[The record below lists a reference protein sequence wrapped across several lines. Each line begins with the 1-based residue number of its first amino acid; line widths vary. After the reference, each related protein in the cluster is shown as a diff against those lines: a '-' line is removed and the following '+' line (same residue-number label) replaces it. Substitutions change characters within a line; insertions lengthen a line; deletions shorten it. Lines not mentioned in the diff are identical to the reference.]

1 MEVKTK
7 YIEGE
12 LKNLL
17 SRFINEIDL
26 SFDYVDKS
34 VIDRLRKMLR
44 KMDNEEEYNK
54 FTNDTSTVFDFNRQG
69 TLIKL
74 REYEKNISYIMMSK
88 RKLRGVDYDFLNNVV
103 LFNDLLDFKI
113 FKDENKNTKRTIC
126 TYLYNIYMTISVINN
141 GMSGGMGEEFID
153 FVKDLQK
160 RMELDVLKE
169 EENRVK
175 SVESDKYVG
184 DNMPNIRDMSNI
196 RDMPN
201 MTSMPSMANMANM
214 ANIRDKLG
222 GQGFSDVLNQMVG
235 DKDILSIA
243 SKKASGFNNIF
254 ENLMGNSGILSM
266 ATELSKNI
274 QEENID
280 PMSILSS
287 MMSGR
292 PDETVQRLIK
302 NISGKLEEKINNG
315 EIDKELLE
323 EQAKNMFEMT
333 NMVEEID

>member
-1 MEVKTK
+1 MDAKTK
-7 YIEGE
+7 YIEDE

-54 FTNDTSTVFDFNRQG
+54 LKSD

-74 REYEKNISYIMMSK
+74 RECEKSISYTMMSK
-88 RKLRGVDYDFLNNVV
+88 RKLRGVDYDFLNNLV
-103 LFNDLLDFKI
+103 LFNDLLDLKI
-113 FKDENKNTKRTIC
+113 FKDENKNTKRSIC
-126 TYLYNIYMTISVINN
+126 TYLYNIYMTISVLDTGVN
-141 GMSGGMGEEFID
+141 GVTGGEFID
-153 FVKDLQK
+153 FVKNLQK
-160 RMELDVLKE
+160 RMEDDVLKE
-169 EENRVK
+169 EENRIK
-175 SVESDKYVG
+175 SDESDKYVG
-184 DNMPNIRDMSNI
+184 DNMI
-196 RDMPN
+196 N
-201 MTSMPSMANMANM
+201 MINMK
-214 ANIRDKLG
+214 DKLINKLG
-222 GQGFSDVLNQMVG
+222 NFKNNENEFDDTLNQMMG
-235 DKDILSIA
+235 DRNALDSAI
-243 SKKASGFNNIF
+243 KKTNGFNNIF

-287 MMSGR
+287 MMSGK

-323 EQAKNMFEMT
+323 EQAKNMFELA
-333 NMVEEID
+333 NIAEEID

>member
-7 YIEGE
+7 YVEGE

-54 FTNDTSTVFDFNRQG
+54 FTND

-141 GMSGGMGEEFID
+141 GMSGVLGEEFID

-160 RMELDVLKE
+160 RMESDVLKE

-175 SVESDKYVG
+175 SDKSDNYIG
-184 DNMPNIRDMSNI
+184 DNVA
-196 RDMPN
+196 N
-201 MTSMPSMANMANM
+201 MANMASMANVANMANM

-235 DKDILSIA
+235 DKDILSVA

>member
-1 MEVKTK
+1 MEAKTK
-7 YIEGE
+7 YIESE

-17 SRFINEIDL
+17 SRFINEIDV

-34 VIDRLRKMLR
+34 VVDRLRKLMR
-44 KMDNEEEYNK
+44 NFDDKEEYNK
-54 FTNDTSTVFDFNRQG
+54 LAND

-74 REYEKNISYIMMSK
+74 RNYEKNISYIMMSK
-88 RKLRGVDYDFLNNVV
+88 RKLRGADYDFLNNLV

-113 FKDENKNTKRTIC
+113 FNSENKNTKRTIC
-126 TYLYNIYMTISVINN
+126 TYLYNIYMTISVLNT
-141 GMSGGMGEEFID
+141 GLSGVVGEEFVD
-153 FVKDLQK
+153 FVKNLQK
-160 RMELDVLKE
+160 RMEEEVLKE
-169 EENRVK
+169 EEERKQSSQGVQG
-175 SVESDKYVG
+175 VQGRDERDA
-184 DNMPNIRDMSNI
+184 MLNIKDQLIN
-196 RDMPN
+196 
-201 MTSMPSMANMANM
+201 
-214 ANIRDKLG
+214 KLG
-222 GQGFSDVLNQMVG
+222 NFKDNNDFGDTLNQMMG
-235 DKDILSIA
+235 DKGVLDKA
-243 SKKASGFNNIF
+243 TKKASGFNTIF

-292 PDETVQRLIK
+292 PDETVQRLIS

-323 EQAKNMFEMT
+323 EQAKNMFELT
-333 NMVEEID
+333 KIEEID

>member
-1 MEVKTK
+1 
-7 YIEGE
+7 
-12 LKNLL
+12 
-17 SRFINEIDL
+17 
-26 SFDYVDKS
+26 
-34 VIDRLRKMLR
+34 
-44 KMDNEEEYNK
+44 
-54 FTNDTSTVFDFNRQG
+54 
-69 TLIKL
+69 
-74 REYEKNISYIMMSK
+74 
-88 RKLRGVDYDFLNNVV
+88 
-103 LFNDLLDFKI
+103 
-113 FKDENKNTKRTIC
+113 
-126 TYLYNIYMTISVINN
+126 MTISVINN
-141 GMSGGMGEEFID
+141 GMSGVLGEEFID

-160 RMELDVLKE
+160 RMESDVLKE

-175 SVESDKYVG
+175 SDKSDNYIG
-184 DNMPNIRDMSNI
+184 DNVA
-196 RDMPN
+196 N
-201 MTSMPSMANMANM
+201 MANMASMANVANMANM

-235 DKDILSIA
+235 DKDILSVA

>member
-1 MEVKTK
+1 
-7 YIEGE
+7 
-12 LKNLL
+12 
-17 SRFINEIDL
+17 
-26 SFDYVDKS
+26 
-34 VIDRLRKMLR
+34 
-44 KMDNEEEYNK
+44 
-54 FTNDTSTVFDFNRQG
+54 
-69 TLIKL
+69 
-74 REYEKNISYIMMSK
+74 
-88 RKLRGVDYDFLNNVV
+88 
-103 LFNDLLDFKI
+103 
-113 FKDENKNTKRTIC
+113 
-126 TYLYNIYMTISVINN
+126 
-141 GMSGGMGEEFID
+141 
-153 FVKDLQK
+153 
-160 RMELDVLKE
+160 
-169 EENRVK
+169 
-175 SVESDKYVG
+175 
-184 DNMPNIRDMSNI
+184 
-196 RDMPN
+196 
-201 MTSMPSMANMANM
+201 MANMANM

-235 DKDILSIA
+235 DKDILSVA

>member
-1 MEVKTK
+1 
-7 YIEGE
+7 
-12 LKNLL
+12 
-17 SRFINEIDL
+17 
-26 SFDYVDKS
+26 
-34 VIDRLRKMLR
+34 
-44 KMDNEEEYNK
+44 
-54 FTNDTSTVFDFNRQG
+54 
-69 TLIKL
+69 
-74 REYEKNISYIMMSK
+74 
-88 RKLRGVDYDFLNNVV
+88 
-103 LFNDLLDFKI
+103 
-113 FKDENKNTKRTIC
+113 
-126 TYLYNIYMTISVINN
+126 
-141 GMSGGMGEEFID
+141 
-153 FVKDLQK
+153 
-160 RMELDVLKE
+160 
-169 EENRVK
+169 
-175 SVESDKYVG
+175 
-184 DNMPNIRDMSNI
+184 
-196 RDMPN
+196 
-201 MTSMPSMANMANM
+201 
-214 ANIRDKLG
+214 
-222 GQGFSDVLNQMVG
+222 VG
-235 DKDILSIA
+235 DKDILSVA

>member
-54 FTNDTSTVFDFNRQG
+54 FTNDT
-69 TLIKL
+69 LIKL

-88 RKLRGVDYDFLNNVV
+88 RKLRGIDYDFLNNLV

-141 GMSGGMGEEFID
+141 GVGGVMGEEFID

-160 RMELDVLKE
+160 RMEADVLKE

-175 SVESDKYVG
+175 SDESGNYVG
-184 DNMPNIRDMSNI
+184 DNMI
-196 RDMPN
+196 N
-201 MTSMPSMANMANM
+201 MT
-214 ANIRDKLG
+214 NIKDRLG
-222 GQGFSDVLNQMVG
+222 NQGFGDALSKMMG
-235 DKDILSIA
+235 DKDILNIA

-287 MMSGR
+287 MMSGK

-323 EQAKNMFEMT
+323 EQAKNMFELT
-333 NMVEEID
+333 NIVEEID